1 MAATSLALLLNTA
14 ITAQGSSPAQRILV
28 IAENL
33 ALQRTLQRL
42 FTSEGYDVEI
52 VADDLVGLDTV
63 RKKPPSAL
71 ILDLGYPTSRR
82 WEFCREIVQ
91 SAPELPFVI
100 LSSNSDMVDKIL
112 LLETGAG
119 DYITQPFQPRE
130 LVARVRTLIRLTTW
144 AGRKQT
150 YVFENVVVD
159 FVRMSVTRGG
169 EEVPLTPK
177 EFKMLG
183 FMTKHAHQVVSR
195 DDLLHKVWGY
205 QNYPCTRT
213 VDNHILRLRHKLEAN
228 PGEPCHFLTIH
239 GVGYKFAP

>member
-1 MAATSLALLLNTA
+1 MAATSLFPLPNTA
-14 ITAQGSSPAQRILV
+14 IPVQGSSPSQRILV
-28 IAENL
+28 IAENR

-42 FTSEGYDVEI
+42 FTPEGYDVEM
-52 VADDLVGLDTV
+52 VADDLIGLDIV
-63 RKKPPSAL
+63 RKNPPSAL
-71 ILDLGYPTSRR
+71 IVDPGYPASRV
-82 WEFCREIVQ
+82 WEFCREIVR

-100 LSSNSDMVDKIL
+100 LSSNSDIVEKVL

-130 LVARVRTLIRLTTW
+130 LLARVRSLIRLTTW

-159 FVRMSVTRGG
+159 FARMNVTRGG

-177 EFKMLG
+177 EFKMLE
-183 FMTKHAHQVVSR
+183 FMTKHAHRVVSR
-195 DDLLHKVWGY
+195 DDLLHEVWGY

-213 VDNHILRLRHKLEAN
+213 IDNHILRLRHKLENN
-228 PGEPCHFLTIH
+228 PAEPCHFLTIH
-239 GVGYKFAP
+239 GVGYRFAP

>member
-1 MAATSLALLLNTA
+1 M
-14 ITAQGSSPAQRILV
+14 
-28 IAENL
+28 
-33 ALQRTLQRL
+33 QRTLQRL
-42 FTSEGYDVEI
+42 FRSEGYDVEI
-52 VADDLVGLDTV
+52 VADDLVGLDMV
-63 RKKPPSAL
+63 RKEPPSAL
-71 ILDLGYPTSRR
+71 ILDLGYPASRR
-82 WEFCREIVQ
+82 LEFCREIVQ

-100 LSSNSDMVDKIL
+100 LSSNSDIVDKIL

-130 LVARVRTLIRLTTW
+130 LVARVRSLIRLTTW

-183 FMTKHAHQVVSR
+183 FMTKHAQEVVSR
-195 DDLLHKVWGY
+195 DDLLYEVWGY

-213 VDNHILRLRHKLEAN
+213 VDNHILRLRRKLENN
-228 PGEPCHFLTIH
+228 PAQPCHFLTIH